1 MSNQDTQYT
10 DACPFNPSG
19 IVCKGKNK
27 DCASCGWYPA
37 EAKRRK
43 LQRAGKEKGG
53 KKHER
58 PRQDR

>member
-1 MSNQDTQYT
+1 MSNQETQYT

-19 IVCKGKNK
+19 IVCKDKNK

-53 KKHER
+53 RET
-58 PRQDR
+58 